1 MNIIYFALFYEEKDG
16 NYSVFIP
23 DLNNISTCGDTL
35 EKSILMAEE
44 LIAITILDKLKKKE
58 IIPNRSKIDD
68 ISFERLENYLKIK
81 NWNYV
86 SKFKSYIL
94 VVLEFYRKK
103 LNY

>member
-1 MNIIYFALFYEEKDG
+1 MNVIYPALFYEEEEG

-35 EKSILMAEE
+35 EESILMAEE

-58 IIPNRSKIDD
+58 MIPNRSKIED
-68 ISFERLENYLKIK
+68 ISFEKLEDYLKVED
-81 NWNYV
+81 WNYV

-94 VVLEFYRKK
+94 VDLESYGKK